1 MCRLAY
7 GAEFGFTALSIA
19 EFVTVIS
26 LAAAFVLF
34 LSLAIRYRH
43 SEGGIFRSF
52 KLQLSVAILIWII
65 GELCAYTSYLEDWS
79 MYVHTCS
86 MALFAVF
93 LVYRLR
99 GPLGK

>member
-1 MCRLAY
+1 MAY